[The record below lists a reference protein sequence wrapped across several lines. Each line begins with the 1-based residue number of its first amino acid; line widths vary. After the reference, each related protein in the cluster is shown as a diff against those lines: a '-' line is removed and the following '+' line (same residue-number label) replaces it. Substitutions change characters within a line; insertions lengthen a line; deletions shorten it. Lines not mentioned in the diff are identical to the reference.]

1 MVDDTGAVTAEFA
14 VAMPAVLVILVF
26 SLGLIASQIQDLRL
40 QQVSSVVARAL
51 GRGEPDHSVK
61 AWLKKNVPDAVI
73 ATANSDGVFC
83 ATLKQR
89 LRVGISLPRFDLQEK
104 SCVWVGQSVAHD

>member
-26 SLGLIASQIQDLRL
+26 SVGLIASQIQDLRL
-40 QQVSSVVARAL
+40 QQVASVVARAL
-51 GRGEPDHSVK
+51 GRGEPDRSVK
-61 AWLKKNVPDAVI
+61 AWLKTNAPDAVFS
-73 ATANSDGVFC
+73 TANRDGVFC

-89 LRVGISLPRFDLQEK
+89 LRVGISLPSFDLQEK
-104 SCVWVGQSVAHD
+104 SCVWVGQSVALD